1 MLSVSAHN
9 SKFPIHWLF
18 FVQKK
23 KKTLFEDVISGW
35 AVTFKNSFFS
45 EICVFSS
52 QLYDEIRMVLI
63 KWILE
68 VKKSKKL
75 KKRRKTLIAVQK
87 PMVGWLKSIFLG
99 HITLESDSAGNFTT
113 RKHFLNV
120 IQQFYTAVYS
130 QFYNKKP
137 GERNLF
143 SVFKHFRHLRCK
155 MAISK

>member
-1 MLSVSAHN
+1 
-9 SKFPIHWLF
+9 
-18 FVQKK
+18 
-23 KKTLFEDVISGW
+23 
-35 AVTFKNSFFS
+35 
-45 EICVFSS
+45 
-52 QLYDEIRMVLI
+52 MVLI

-75 KKRRKTLIAVQK
+75 KKTTKNPYCCTKTYGGLAEK
-87 PMVGWLKSIFLG
+87 YFLG

-113 RKHFLNV
+113 RKHFSNV